1 MHIYIYIYIYIYHT
15 CLYTPS
21 FACWLLVVGCWIT
34 GEESRLRRAIKGRR
48 RPDEVGP
55 VERAPEAPR
64 FHVCALRAHFQQKYG
79 KEKHERDKQGSF
91 PGSFVRSTV
100 QVPGKVRGHRVLL

>member
-1 MHIYIYIYIYIYHT
+1 M
-15 CLYTPS
+15 
-21 FACWLLVVGCWIT
+21 VQGVK
-34 GEESRLRRAIKGRR
+34 IKGRK
-48 RPDEVGP
+48 RPDEVARSAKWRRRRP

-100 QVPGKVRGHRVLL
+100 QVLENLVFYDVFDRPAAGGSCGEG

>member
-1 MHIYIYIYIYIYHT
+1 MVQGVKIKGRKR
-15 CLYTPS
+15 PDEVARS
-21 FACWLLVVGCWIT
+21 A
-34 GEESRLRRAIKGRR
+34 KGRR
-48 RPDEVGP
+48 RRP

-100 QVPGKVRGHRVLL
+100 QVRAQNVLKSELAWKSAQVATKII

>member
-1 MHIYIYIYIYIYHT
+1 MFRT
-15 CLYTPS
+15 QRP
-21 FACWLLVVGCWIT
+21 G
-34 GEESRLRRAIKGRR
+34 GSR
-48 RPDEVGP
+48 

-91 PGSFVRSTV
+91 PGKGACLGFSFRERASGPRGFGGTV
-100 QVPGKVRGHRVLL
+100 DEQRQHRVVGESVP